1 MSPIR
6 EAVWL
11 GFALILVAWV
21 WGSFINQWVDRT
33 PRRRGTGGQTGEQSG
48 AVKPRAT
55 LFRPVRSICFNC
67 GAGIPWY
74 DNIPVLSFLLL
85 RGACRRCGAAI
96 GLRTLLME
104 AAMPSA
110 IAGWVWLRTAQGAVP
125 WESLWREVPW
135 ESLWREV
142 PWVSPWREAP
152 WESPWRAALE
162 FLLISWLLLVCA
174 LLLERRRLGA
184 LIPLLGFG
192 LALAWVLLSPR
203 LQSLAL

>member
-1 MSPIR
+1 MSPVR

-11 GFALILVAWV
+11 GFAPILVAWV

-55 LFRPVRSICFNC
+55 LLRPVRSICFNC

-85 RGACRRCGAAI
+85 RGACRRCGADI
-96 GLRTLLME
+96 GLRTLIME

-110 IAGWVWLRTAQGAVP
+110 IAGWVWLRTAQGA
-125 WESLWREVPW
+125 
-135 ESLWREV
+135 
-142 PWVSPWREAP
+142 AP
-152 WESPWRAALE
+152 WMSPWRAALE